1 MNRILSETVSFG
13 RQYLR
18 TKIGPFFAFIFPVL
32 LIVIFGAIFT
42 SSEGSG
48 ISLPVQNLDQG
59 PHSATLLAILDSTG
73 YFEISMVAEGEDI
86 VDHINDNS
94 LALALRIPA
103 NFSSNI
109 DASTPAS
116 VTLYGDMSR
125 SSFPIAQGVLDAVI
139 SQMNYDLTGANPM
152 VSFEVQN
159 AGSEQ
164 LTAYDFLLPGF
175 IGLTIMVSAMY
186 FMTSICAEHRS
197 RGYFKLLATTT
208 LKKSEWL
215 VSKFIFNSLMLIL
228 SLLVTFAVAVTMFDL
243 KAVLTPVAILL
254 VIAGAFMFTSLGMLI
269 GVVVK
274 DPESAAAISNVIGFP
289 MMFLSG
295 SFFPIEMMPGFLQTF
310 ARLLPLYYIN
320 EGLRAS
326 MIFADHM
333 AALRYAA
340 IIGVFAAVVIAL
352 GIIAT
357 RWEESK

>member
-86 VDHINDNS
+86 VDYINDNS

-295 SFFPIEMMPGFLQTF
+295 SFWDLS
-310 ARLLPLYYIN
+310 AAPLYLQAISKAMPLTYLNDGLRDTMVYAN
-320 EGLRAS
+320 EGS
-326 MIFADHM
+326 
-333 AALRYAA
+333 ALLNTL
-340 IIGVFAAVVIAL
+340 IVFAIGLVCFLLASRL
-352 GIIAT
+352 MSWKE
-357 RWEESK
+357 R

>member
-1 MNRILSETVSFG
+1 MNRILSETISFG

-18 TKIGPFFAFIFPVL
+18 TKIGPFFAFIFPIL

-42 SSEGSG
+42 SSDGSG
-48 ISLPVQNLDQG
+48 ISLPVQNLDSG
-59 PHSATLLAILDSTG
+59 PHSATLMAILNSTG

-86 VDHINDNS
+86 IDYINDNS

-109 DASTPAS
+109 GASIPAS

-139 SQMNYDLTGANPM
+139 SQMNYDLTGASPI
-152 VSFEVQN
+152 VSFDVQN

-164 LTAYDFLLPGF
+164 LSAYDFLLPGF
-175 IGLTIMVSAMY
+175 VGLTIMVSAMY

-215 VSKFIFNSLMLIL
+215 VSKFIFNSLMLIF
-228 SLLVTFAVAVTMFDL
+228 SLLATFAVAVAMFDL
-243 KAVLTPVAILL
+243 KAVLTPVAFLL
-254 VIAGAFMFTSLGMLI
+254 VVAGAFMFTSLGMLI

-295 SFFPIEMMPGFLQTF
+295 SFWDLS
-310 ARLLPLYYIN
+310 AAPLYLQAISKAMPLTYLN
-320 EGLRAS
+320 DGLRDT
-326 MIFADHM
+326 MV
-333 AALRYAA
+333 YAN
-340 IIGVFAAVVIAL
+340 
-352 GIIAT
+352 
-357 RWEESK
+357 EESALINTLIVLAIGLVCFLLASRLMSWKER